1 MFVLFFSEARDW
13 VRCHKILFALMLA
26 LAMSVPNMAFASGTL
41 DIDLT
46 PLFDQINYWVTQLFP
61 ILSIGVGIA
70 IAIALIGF
78 VGNSIKR
85 AFGAKG

>member
-1 MFVLFFSEARDW
+1 ME
-13 VRCHKILFALMLA
+13 KIRKYRFPLAVMLALMLT
-26 LAMSVPNMAFASGTL
+26 VPNAAFASGTL

-78 VGNSIKR
+78 VGNSIKK
-85 AFGAKG
+85 AFGAKA

>member
-1 MFVLFFSEARDW
+1 MLQTL
-13 VRCHKILFALMLA
+13 HKYRFALVVVLA
-26 LAMSVPNMAFASGTL
+26 LSMTLPTMAQASGTL

-78 VGNSIKR
+78 VGSSIKK
-85 AFGAKG
+85 AFVGGKG

>member
-1 MFVLFFSEARDW
+1 MYGRARE
-13 VRCHKILFALMLA
+13 VVHKYRLVIALMLA
-26 LAMSVPNMAFASGTL
+26 LMLCVPEMAFASGTL

-78 VGNSIKR
+78 VGSSIKK
-85 AFGAKG
+85 AFVGGKG

>member
-1 MFVLFFSEARDW
+1 MKYHRIREAVHRHRFV
-13 VRCHKILFALMLA
+13 IALMGALA
-26 LAMSVPNMAFASGTL
+26 LCVPNAAFASGTL

-78 VGNSIKR
+78 VGSSIKK
-85 AFGAKG
+85 AFVGGKG